1 MTARLLGDYLR
12 VVALVLWSLT
22 ALVCIY
28 SELRVTQVIRD
39 AVAGQVAARA
49 YE

>member
-1 MTARLLGDYLR
+1 MTARQLGDYLR

-22 ALVCIY
+22 AVVCIY

-39 AVAGQVAARA
+39 VVARQAAQP
-49 YE
+49 

>member
-1 MTARLLGDYLR
+1 MTARLIGDYLR
-12 VVALVLWSLT
+12 VVALVLWCFT

-39 AVAGQVAARA
+39 VVSRQAAQP
-49 YE
+49 